1 MSLQSTLRDG
11 RKHRKS
17 LMTERCQIK
26 RPSEERT
33 FDPETGEYTNS
44 EVLIYEGI
52 CQFKSWSSLGYR
64 LGNVADREMTVMNYE
79 VLIPYEE
86 QTNEVG
92 ESDIVY
98 ITESQDSWAVGKP
111 LPIYSVE
118 LGHDRT
124 CRHLT
129 IGEQGKGDVD
139 YG

>member
-1 MSLQSTLRDG
+1 MSLESTLRAG
-11 RKHRKS
+11 RKVRRL

-33 FDPETGEYTNS
+33 FNPETGEYTNS

-52 CQFKSWSSLGYR
+52 CQFKSWSSLGQR
-64 LGNVADREMTVMNYE
+64 IGNVANREMTLMMYE

-86 QTNEVG
+86 QTNDVS

-98 ITESQDSWAVGKP
+98 ITESQDSWVIGVP
-111 LPIYSVE
+111 LPVVSAE
-118 LGHDRT
+118 FGHDRT

-129 IGEQGKGDVD
+129 VNELGRGDVD